1 MEAVH
6 AALEFSKAMDVTESH
21 AETESDLETVGSKHL
36 PTKRAG
42 GIMEG
47 STKQKKS
54 DIKMS
59 VEELLETKRKISNA
73 MITAVREMKHDVF
86 KGGDHRGRKKIQ
98 TSSLVVFAT
107 PSFGS
112 GMQFVEN
119 HGTQKQIKLEKQQ
132 IDLLGFE
139 EIIAVFPNLRSEV
152 QTLDSSNSEEKENT
166 FSTRVVVKKCQ
177 DVRTRRYLREDRDAN
192 PWMRAPQFY
201 FCDAQIESV
210 RIIVSKF
217 RICVSVKTSII
228 RRPWGPDFSP
238 HPLDHIPES
247 WTDIK
252 NHYSMNPFCSGI
264 RRPVQPPP
272 NGWFPKDSD

>member
-1 MEAVH
+1 
-6 AALEFSKAMDVTESH
+6 MDVTESH

-152 QTLDSSNSEEKENT
+152 QTLDSSNSKEHKYT
-166 FSTRVVVKKCQ
+166 LSTQAVVVKQCQ
-177 DVRTRRYLREDRDAN
+177 DVRERLYGASRNAN
-192 PWMRAPQFY
+192 PWMRAPHFC
-201 FCDAQIESV
+201 FCDAQVESV
-210 RIIVSKF
+210 RIVVSKL
-217 RICVSVKTSII
+217 RISVSVKTSLIK
-228 RRPWGPDFSP
+228 RPGSWPNR
-238 HPLDHIPES
+238 HPLDYRSES
-247 WTDIK
+247 WTDIH
-252 NHYSMNPFCSGI
+252 NHQSMNPYCFGI
-264 RRPVQPPP
+264 RRPVRPPP
-272 NGWFPKDSD
+272 NGWFPRDFDDDDVDDDDEDDDSD